1 MRARAR
7 VAHRCAGIALALCA
21 LLSATTRA
29 QTPPAPPAPPA
40 VQPSSPVPP
49 SPPPPQSAGAP
60 ARAHPHL
67 SFDVRLINTDV
78 SENFF
83 ASTLDLGGGGA
94 QNALVCRHG
103 CADSASVTFEF
114 CYERVTYSF
123 CKRGDASA
131 LSSTASDQDAVD
143 VTERAVRAQYLML
156 TRALAARSFEPSAGC
171 RATLRK
177 WFCYEFFNRC
187 SVDGSKYMPTC
198 KSVCLAVKKDCG
210 EANSAFIDCDVE
222 REEFDLGGNTPATY
236 YTGGYYENETYI
248 NTPEGKASGTYIKG
262 TKPNGENG
270 TLVFEESPGKCTGAA
285 SLSSLRLAVAFIFLV
300 ALASWF
306 D

>member
-1 MRARAR
+1 MRAPAHVAQRRAR
-7 VAHRCAGIALALCA
+7 IILALLAC
-21 LLSATTRA
+21 LSARTSA
-29 QTPPAPPAPPA
+29 QTPPPPPTPPPA
-40 VQPSSPVPP
+40 VQPP
-49 SPPPPQSAGAP
+49 SPLPPQSAGPP
-60 ARAHPHL
+60 ARAHPYL
-67 SFDVRLINTDV
+67 SFDVRQINTDV
-78 SENFF
+78 SESFF
-83 ASTLDLGGGGA
+83 ASSSDAGDGGA

-103 CADSASVTFEF
+103 CADGASVTFEF

-123 CKRGDASA
+123 CKRGDAAS
-131 LSSTASDQDAVD
+131 LSSTASAQDAVD
-143 VTERAVRAQYLML
+143 VTERAARAQYLML

-187 SVDGSKYMPTC
+187 SVDGSKFMPTC
-198 KSVCLAVKKDCG
+198 KAVCRAVKKDCG
-210 EANSAFIDCDVE
+210 EANAAFIDCDAE

-236 YTGGYYENETYI
+236 YTGGYFENGTYI

-270 TLVFEESPGKCTGAA
+270 TLVFEESSGKCTGAA
-285 SLSSLRLAVAFIFLV
+285 SLASLRLAVALILLV
-300 ALASWF
+300 ALATWF